1 MLVGKVEHLN
11 TKIFKDF
18 FEITK
23 SRLSISVVF
32 SSITGY
38 LLATETVDTL
48 HIMYLF
54 IGGFCMVGASNALNQ
69 VLERDY
75 DAVMKRTQNRP
86 IPRGRISISTALI
99 LSLLMML
106 IGFYLLYHLN
116 LKTAFFSFFSIL
128 IYVSIY
134 TPLKTIT
141 PLSVFV
147 GAFPGAIP
155 FMLGWVSATNKFG
168 IEPGILFMLQFF
180 WQFPH
185 FWAISWVMHE
195 DYQKAG
201 FKMLPTG
208 KKIVKPPFKLHFT
221 HFDDIYFIDSLYSLL
236 RKSKLTQ
243 NSALLILI
251 LGITMLYF
259 SIDLMVKKS
268 NKAASKLIIV
278 SIFYLSLVQLIFIFD
293 KYFNKENNTRNSK
306 SRK

>member
-48 HIMYLF
+48 HILYLF
-54 IGGFCMVGASNALNQ
+54 LGGFCMVGASNTLNQ
-69 VLERDY
+69 VIERDY
-75 DAVMKRTQNRP
+75 DAIMKRTQNRP
-86 IPRGRISISTALI
+86 IPKGRISIPTALI
-99 LSLLMML
+99 ISLLMIIL
-106 IGFYLLYHLN
+106 GFFLLNKLN

-128 IYVSIY
+128 IYVLIY

-141 PLSVFV
+141 PLSVFI

-185 FWAISWVMHE
+185 FWAISWVMHD

-208 KKIVKPPFKLHFT
+208 NKDRKTAFQITFYTLWMILISLIPYT
-221 HFDDIYFIDSLYSLL
+221 HYSGSLS
-236 RKSKLTQ
+236 LTQ
-243 NSALLILI
+243 NSALLILT
-251 LGITMLYF
+251 LGIIMLYF

-268 NKAASKLIIV
+268 NKAASKLIIA
-278 SIFYLSLVQLIFIFD
+278 SIFYLSTVQLVFIFD
-293 KYFNKENNTRNSK
+293 KYFLA
-306 SRK
+306 